1 MSEDAR
7 MPPGIQNAYA
17 FALFNALSFQMVLAG
32 PMVLFAKSL
41 GASSTILG
49 LVAGLMPIMTIA
61 QIPAAQF
68 IPSIGYKRFVLGGW
82 STRVAFIFLMALV
95 PLTGGFLNAGSRLAL
110 IIALLFAFN
119 LSRGLSSCA
128 WLPWI
133 THLVPTAVR
142 ARYLTIDQLCNN
154 GASIAAFIFAAFM
167 LGDAADAWQFTV
179 VFLFSGAAGFVSL
192 LFLRRIP
199 DVAVSEEQDGG
210 RGPIPWGAMANHPP
224 FRRLLEMNAAWSIA
238 YGGLTTFI
246 VSYLKSSADFGERR
260 VLLVMSLSFVGGL
273 ASYWVAGQRVDRL
286 GSKPVL
292 GFTMAA
298 GALGTLGWGLVAG
311 GLLPATTGSTLGLA
325 FLVGLCNALFSVA
338 NNRLAMSLVP
348 VMGRNHFFALFAV
361 VWQLTLG
368 VSPILW
374 GILLDAV
381 GGHRSNVLG
390 LEWNRFSLFFFL
402 ATAAFGIAFL
412 MTRRLDEPRAAG
424 AHAMLHELL
433 IQHPQKLL
441 VRLFVR

>member
-1 MSEDAR
+1 MSDPAGL
-7 MPPGIQNAYA
+7 PKGIKYAYA

-32 PMVLFAKSL
+32 PMILYAKSL

-68 IPSIGYKRFVLGGW
+68 ISRVGYKRFVLGGW
-82 STRVAFIFLMALV
+82 SIRVVFIFLMALV
-95 PLTGGFLNAGSRLAL
+95 PLAGGFLNVGSRLAL

-119 LSRGLSSCA
+119 LSRGVSSCA

-133 THLVPTAVR
+133 THLVPAEVR
-142 ARYLTIDQLCNN
+142 GRYLTVDQLCNN
-154 GASIAAFIFAAFM
+154 GASITAFVFAALM
-167 LGDAADAWQFTV
+167 LGDRADAWEFAC
-179 VFLFSGAAGFVSL
+179 VFVFSGAAGFISL

-199 DVAVSEEQDGG
+199 DAPVPTEEDGG

-224 FRRLLEMNAAWSIA
+224 FRRMLEMNAVWSIA

-246 VSYLKSSADFGERR
+246 ISYLKASAGFTERG
-260 VLLVMSLSFVGGL
+260 VLLVMSLSFLGGL
-273 ASYWVAGQRVDRL
+273 ASYWVAGRRLDRL

-292 GFTMAA
+292 GFTMVA
-298 GALGTLGWGLVAG
+298 GVLATLGWALVAG
-311 GLLPATTGSTLGLA
+311 RVLPASAGPAVALA

-338 NNRLAMSLVP
+338 NNRLAMGLVP
-348 VMGRNHFFALFAV
+348 TLGRNHFFALFAV

-381 GGHRSNVLG
+381 GTRRGSALG
-390 LEWNRFSLFFFL
+390 MEWNRFSVFFVL
-402 ATAAFGIAFL
+402 AAAAFGVAFL
-412 MTRRLDEPRAAG
+412 MTRRLDEPKAG
-424 AHAMLHELL
+424 SADAMIRELL
-433 IQHPQKLL
+433 LHHPQKLL
-441 VRLFVR
+441 VRLLGR

>member
-1 MSEDAR
+1 
-7 MPPGIQNAYA
+7 
-17 FALFNALSFQMVLAG
+17 
-32 PMVLFAKSL
+32 
-41 GASSTILG
+41 
-49 LVAGLMPIMTIA
+49 
-61 QIPAAQF
+61 
-68 IPSIGYKRFVLGGW
+68 
-82 STRVAFIFLMALV
+82 
-95 PLTGGFLNAGSRLAL
+95 
-110 IIALLFAFN
+110 
-119 LSRGLSSCA
+119 
-128 WLPWI
+128 
-133 THLVPTAVR
+133 
-142 ARYLTIDQLCNN
+142 
-154 GASIAAFIFAAFM
+154 M
-167 LGDAADAWQFTV
+167 LGDAAEAWQFTA
-179 VFLFSGAAGFVSL
+179 VFLFSGASGFVSL

-199 DVAVSEEQDGG
+199 DVAVSEEQGG
-210 RGPIPWGAMANHPP
+210 GTGPIPWGAMASHPP

-246 VSYLKSSADFGERR
+246 VSYLKSSAGFGERR
-260 VLLVMSLSFVGGL
+260 ILLVMSLSFVGGL

-325 FLVGLCNALFSVA
+325 FLMGLCAALFSVA
-338 NNRLAMSLVP
+338 NNRLAMSIVP

-381 GGHRSNVLG
+381 GRHRSTALG
-390 LEWNRFSLFFFL
+390 LEWNRFSLFFLL
-402 ATAAFGIAFL
+402 ATAAFGFAFL

-433 IQHPQKLL
+433 VQHPQKLL
-441 VRLFVR
+441 VRLFGR

>member
-1 MSEDAR
+1 MAETDR
-7 MPPGIQNAYA
+7 LPEGITNAYA

-32 PMVLFAKSL
+32 PMVLYAKSL

-68 IPSIGYKRFVLGGW
+68 IPRVGYKRFVLGGW
-82 STRVAFIFLMALV
+82 STRVGFIFLMSVV
-95 PLTGGFLNAGSRLAL
+95 PLMTGFLNAGSRLAL

-133 THLVPTAVR
+133 THLVPAGVR
-142 ARYLTIDQLCNN
+142 GRYLGVDQLCTN
-154 GASIAAFIFAAFM
+154 GASIAAFLFAAFM
-167 LGDAADAWQFTV
+167 LGNQADPWQFTA

-199 DVAVSEEQDGG
+199 DVPVPQDEDTGK
-210 RGPIPWGAMANHPP
+210 GPIPWLAMAQHPP
-224 FRRLLEMNAAWSIA
+224 FRRLLEMNAAWSVA

-246 VSYLKSSADFGERR
+246 VSYLKSSGGFGEQR

-273 ASYWVAGQRVDRL
+273 ASYWVAGGRLDRL

-298 GALGTLGWGLVAG
+298 GALATLGWALVAG
-311 GLLPATTGSTLGLA
+311 GVLPRSIGPAAALA
-325 FLVGLCNALFSVA
+325 FLVGLCNALFSIA
-338 NNRLAMSLVP
+338 NNRLAMGIVP
-348 VMGRNHFFALFAV
+348 AMGRNHFFALFAV

-368 VSPILW
+368 ISPILW

-381 GGHRSNVLG
+381 GSRTLTSLG
-390 LEWNRFSLFFFL
+390 FEWNRFSVFFVL
-402 ATAAFGIAFL
+402 AMAAFAYTFML
-412 MTRRLDEPRAAG
+412 TRRLDEPRAAG

-433 IQHPQKLL
+433 IQHPQKWL
-441 VRLFVR
+441 VRLFGR